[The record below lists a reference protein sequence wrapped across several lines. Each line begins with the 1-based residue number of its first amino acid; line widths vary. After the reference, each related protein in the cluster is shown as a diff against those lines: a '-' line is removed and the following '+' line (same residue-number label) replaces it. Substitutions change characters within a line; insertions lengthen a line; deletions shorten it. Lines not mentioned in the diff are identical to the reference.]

1 MTVFLRGFTRLRRNA
16 RVGNGL
22 KYRALVSK
30 ALLDL
35 IPGFLRNRREE
46 VESLRRALLTGD
58 FDQVRYLG
66 HRMRG
71 VGDSYGFE
79 YVSILGRRLEQCGRE
94 RNVDH
99 LGELVADYA
108 DYLSN
113 VRIEYA

>member
-1 MTVFLRGFTRLRRNA
+1 VTDP
-16 RVGNGL
+16 L
-22 KYRALVSK
+22 KHRALVSK
-30 ALLDL
+30 TLVDL

-46 VESLRRALLTGD
+46 VESLRRALVTGD
-58 FDQVRYLG
+58 FEHVRYLG

-94 RNVDH
+94 RNADH
-99 LGELVADYA
+99 LGELVTDYA